1 MFDWLTWLFDSSP
14 FVPRPQ
20 CGGWSEGLIWLT
32 MASDVLIW
40 LAYMAI
46 PILLYWVGRKRRDFP
61 HRGVIWLFV
70 LFIISCGFTHLIDVF
85 TFHFPVYRLGGAV
98 RGVTALASWATV
110 IALIPLTPK
119 LLSMRSPVELAREV
133 EQRKHAQEQLR
144 LANESLEE
152 RVAKRTAELEAANAA
167 LKEEIAE
174 RERAEK
180 ELRRKTRELEALSRE
195 MENFAYV
202 ASHDLQEP
210 LRKINGFAQ
219 LVQEHLGDRLDQD
232 GRDYLDRM
240 VRASDRMNV
249 MVKDLLLLS
258 RAGGEAVM
266 QQPVDLNRVMQRV
279 NVDLE
284 PAIAESGATL
294 EVGELPTVRANPLQM
309 EQVFLNLI
317 SNAIKYRE
325 EDRPVRIDITAAP
338 GEAGYTRISITDNG
352 IGFDPAQAERIFQ
365 PFQRLHSQREYPGTG
380 MGLPICRKIVERLGG
395 EITAEGRPG
404 KGSTFHFTLPLMEEQ
419 S

>member
-20 CGGWSEGLIWLT
+20 CGGWSDGLIWLT

-46 PILLYWVGRKRRDFP
+46 PMVLYWVGRKRRDFP

-70 LFIISCGFTHLIDVF
+70 VFIISCGFTHLIDVF
-85 TFHFPVYRLGGAV
+85 TFHYPVYRLGGAV
-98 RGVTALASWATV
+98 RAITALASWATV
-110 IALIPLTPK
+110 IALVPLTPK
-119 LLSMRSPVELAREV
+119 LLAMRSPVDLAREV

-144 LANESLEE
+144 VANESLED
-152 RVAKRTAELEAANAA
+152 RVCQRTAELEAANAA
-167 LKEEIAE
+167 LKDEIAE

-219 LVQEHLGDRLDQD
+219 LVQEHLGERLDQD

-266 QQPVDLNRVMQRV
+266 QQPVNLNRVMERV
-279 NVDLE
+279 ANDLE
-284 PAIAESGATL
+284 PAIREAGATL
-294 EVGELPTVRANPLQM
+294 NVGDLPTVKSNPLQM

-317 SNAIKYRE
+317 SNAIKYR
-325 EDRPVRIDITAAP
+325 DKARPPVIDISADLVD
-338 GEAGYTRISITDNG
+338 AGYTRIAVKDNG

-395 EITAEGRPG
+395 EIAAEGRPG
-404 KGSTFHFTLPLMEEQ
+404 EGSTFYFTLPLMEDE